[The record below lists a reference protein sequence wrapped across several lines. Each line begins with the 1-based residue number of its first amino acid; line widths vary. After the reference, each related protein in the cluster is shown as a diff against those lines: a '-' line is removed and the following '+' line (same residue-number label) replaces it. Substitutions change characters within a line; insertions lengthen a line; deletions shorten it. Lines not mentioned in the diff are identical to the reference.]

1 MKPKSF
7 IVYFLT
13 QSLFLGYGISLLYS
27 ISGKDAYL
35 GAIVGLI
42 IGFGII
48 YLYSHFLEIK
58 QKQNLKEL
66 LNKNKV
72 LGWIL
77 RIILIIAIFTL
88 LIYALV
94 IYKVFVA
101 SFLLIKTP
109 EIFIVVPII
118 IFGTYGAF
126 KGLELISRVAESLI
140 PIAIFLGLFAALGVG
155 GLFDISNF
163 MPILTTTPSNFLKT
177 AFTFASLTTFPNLL
191 LIFYPERPKHL
202 MKTYLISA
210 LIIILT
216 MIYINGIL
224 GEQLVHI
231 YRFPEYMVLKQLKLF
246 SFVEKVENILAIP
259 WIFNIFM
266 LIMTSIYALKELIPS
281 KHNKK
286 IMIPILIIT
295 IIIISKVFAQN
306 YVNELRIYHYIP
318 YVSTIFILIILPLI
332 MYLVHKKN

>member
-27 ISGKDAYL
+27 ISGKDSYL

-48 YLYSHFLEIK
+48 YLYSRFLEIK

-202 MKTYLISA
+202 IKTYLISA